1 MELAIPFILF
11 NEARVKALLAKNP
24 LPTITEGENASES
37 KVSLRARRERERDEQ
52 CFDKKNVK
60 MQRGGRES
68 EQNYS
73 S

>member
-37 KVSLRARRERERDEQ
+37 KVSLRARRERERQ
-52 CFDKKNVK
+52 GMF
-60 MQRGGRES
+60 
-68 EQNYS
+68 
-73 S
+73 